1 MIISASRRTDIP
13 AFYGEWFMNRLKD
26 GEVLVRNPMNSKQVT
41 RVYLTPEKVDCIVFW
56 TKNPSEFIKYLPQ
69 IDSMG
74 YKYYFLFTLTSY
86 DQSVEVNVD
95 KKKKI
100 IDIFKQ
106 LSNAVGKE
114 KVIWRYDPILLTAS
128 YNKDYH
134 FKWFEYLAQN
144 LSSYT
149 DECIISFLSFYN
161 KVKRNMGDIKC
172 VLPEMPMIELFAE
185 HFARISKKY
194 GISLYTCSHEF
205 DLDKY
210 GIGHAK
216 CVDDQIIE
224 KITGNI
230 LRLKKDKSQR
240 EECGCVES
248 KDIGAYNSCNHGC
261 IYCYAN
267 CSEGKV
273 RLNVSGYDP
282 YSPML
287 CDSLTGNEKIV
298 DLIVKSNKIIKYKD
312 NQFDVFE

>member
-13 AFYGEWFMNRLKD
+13 AFYGEWFINRLKA
-26 GEVLVRNPMNSKQVT
+26 GEVLVRNPMNTKQVT
-41 RVYLTPEKVDCIVFW
+41 RVYLSPDKVDCIVFW
-56 TKNPSEFIKYLPQ
+56 TKNPGDFIKYLPQ

-106 LSNAVGKE
+106 LSDAVGKE
-114 KVIWRYDPILLTAS
+114 KIVWRYDPILFTS
-128 YNKDYH
+128 IFDKDYH

-144 LSSYT
+144 LSGYT

-161 KVKRNMGDIKC
+161 KVKRNMRDIEC
-172 VLPEMPMIELFAE
+172 VLPEMAMIELFAE
-185 HFARISKKY
+185 HFSGTSKKH
-194 GISLYTCSHEF
+194 GITLYTCSHEF
-205 DLDKY
+205 ELDKY

-224 KITGNI
+224 KITGKI

-240 EECGCVES
+240 EECGCMES

-267 CSEGKV
+267 YSEEKV
-273 RLNVSGYDP
+273 SLNVSGYDP

-287 CDSLTGNEKIV
+287 CDSLTGNEIV
-298 DLIVKSNKIIKYKD
+298 VGYKEKTHGIKPD
-312 NQFDVFE
+312 ADGLFDIFI

>member
-13 AFYGEWFMNRLKD
+13 AFYGEWFINRLKA
-26 GEVLVRNPMNSKQVT
+26 GEVLVRNPMNTKQVT
-41 RVYLTPEKVDCIVFW
+41 RVYLSPDKVDCIVFW
-56 TKNPSEFIKYLPQ
+56 TKNPSDFIKYLTE

-86 DQSVEVNVD
+86 DKSVEVNVD
-95 KKKKI
+95 KKMNI
-100 IDIFKQ
+100 IDIFKR
-106 LSNAVGKE
+106 LTDTIGKE
-114 KVIWRYDPILLTAS
+114 KVIWRYDPIVLTS
-128 YNKDYH
+128 VFDKDYH
-134 FKWFEYLAQN
+134 FKWFEYLAKN
-144 LSSYT
+144 LYGYT

-161 KVKRNMGDIKC
+161 KVKRNMRNIDC
-172 VLPEMPMIELFAE
+172 CLPEMPMIELFAE
-185 HFARISKKY
+185 HFAEISKKY
-194 GISLYTCSHEF
+194 EISLYTCSHEF
-205 DLDKY
+205 DLNKY

-230 LRLKKDKSQR
+230 LKLKKDKSQR

-267 CSEGKV
+267 CSEEKV
-273 RLNVSGYDP
+273 SLNVSGYDP
-282 YSPML
+282 NSPML

-298 DLIVKSNKIIKYKD
+298 DFIVRSNKINKYKE